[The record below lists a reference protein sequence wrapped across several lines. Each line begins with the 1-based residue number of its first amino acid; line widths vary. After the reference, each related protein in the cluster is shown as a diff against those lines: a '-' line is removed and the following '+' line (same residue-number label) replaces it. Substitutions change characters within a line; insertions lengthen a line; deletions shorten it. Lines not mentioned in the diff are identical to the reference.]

1 MSTLSGILSNFVER
15 LLFRPV
21 TVISV
26 ESVGGRFRLLRMHGE
41 GFKNAKWKPGQTVQ
55 IFLGNLTKRA
65 YTPMDL
71 DPIAGSACFLFYLHD
86 GGPGSRWAA
95 SVKPGDECQVM
106 HPKDSLDFRN
116 FTTPTLFFGDE
127 TSFAAAQALSRCDR
141 PGAASYFVLEVERPA
156 EAEMVLRRLGVKE
169 VVLIEKQE
177 GGTHLPQ
184 VAAKLTERAVNM
196 RSLQWVFTG
205 EAHSIQ
211 SILKRLKHDRV
222 ALPKIKVKA
231 YWSLGKTGMD

>member
-1 MSTLSGILSNFVER
+1 MSTLSEIVSNVVER

-21 TVISV
+21 TIVNV
-26 ESVGGRFRLLRMHGE
+26 ESVGKRFRLLRMQGE

-86 GGPGSRWAA
+86 SGPGSRWAA

-106 HPKDSLDFRN
+106 HPQDSLDFRS
-116 FTTPTLFFGDE
+116 FTAPALFFGDE
-127 TSFAAAQALSRCDR
+127 TSFAAAQALSGCDR
-141 PGAASYFVLEVERPA
+141 PGAASCFVLEAESPA
-156 EAEMVLRRLGVKE
+156 EAEIVLRRLGVTN
-169 VVLIEKQE
+169 VVLIEKQK
-177 GGTHLPQ
+177 GGTHLPL
-184 VAAKLTERAVNM
+184 VAANLTERAVSM
-196 RSLQWVFTG
+196 RSFQWVFTG
-205 EAHSIQ
+205 QAHSIQ